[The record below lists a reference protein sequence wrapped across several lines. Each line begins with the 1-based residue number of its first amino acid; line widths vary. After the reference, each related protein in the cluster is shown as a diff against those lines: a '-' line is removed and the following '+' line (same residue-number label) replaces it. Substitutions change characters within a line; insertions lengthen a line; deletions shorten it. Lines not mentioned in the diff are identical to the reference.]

1 MIENLR
7 GLSETVNFKKDTGF
21 RLYDNNEYE
30 EYPDHWHTALE
41 IIMPLKNTYTVTVE
55 SDPYTLEV
63 GDILIISSGV
73 IHSMAPI
80 EGERIIFQPDYHLL
94 HQIHEADA
102 VLTILSP
109 VRLIT
114 PKTDP
119 DIYDELRSL
128 IMDIKEEYFGTNF
141 LSEAVIYEK
150 MLHFFVLIG
159 RKYYGNSTSFD
170 VTRNKQKEY
179 MEKFMS
185 ICNYI
190 NEHCTDNLTLEETA
204 RMAGFSKF
212 HFTRLF
218 KQFSGLSFYKYV
230 NKKRIERAEQL
241 LINPSIS
248 VTEAALQ
255 SGFSSLS
262 AFIRMFKLM
271 KGCTPTEF
279 RDLYTR

>member
-7 GLSETVNFKKDTGF
+7 GLSETVNFKKHTGF
-21 RLYDNNEYE
+21 RLYDNTDYE
-30 EYPDHWHTALE
+30 SYPDHWHTALE
-41 IIMPLKNTYTVTVE
+41 IIMPLENSYIVKVE
-55 SDPYTLEV
+55 GTPYTLET

-73 IHSMAPI
+73 IHSMQPV
-80 EGERIIFQPDYHLL
+80 EGQRIIFQPDYHLL
-94 HQIHEADA
+94 NQIHEADS
-102 VLTILSP
+102 VLNLLSP

-119 DIYDELRSL
+119 DIYNQLKELIL
-128 IMDIKEEYFGTNF
+128 DIKEEYFGNDF

-150 MLHFFVLIG
+150 MLRFFILIG
-159 RKYYGNSTSFD
+159 RKYYNNASSFD
-170 VTRNKQKEY
+170 GPHNKQKEY
-179 MEKFMS
+179 MEKFMA

-190 NEHCTDNLTLEETA
+190 NEHCAENLTLEDTA
-204 RMAGFSKF
+204 KMAGFSKY

-230 NKKRIERAEQL
+230 NKKRIEKAEQL

-255 SGFSSLS
+255 SGFTSLS

-279 RDLYTR
+279 RDMYTH

>member
-21 RLYDNNEYE
+21 RLYDNTDYE
-30 EYPDHWHTALE
+30 GYPDHWHTAIE
-41 IIMPLKNTYTVTVE
+41 IIMPLVNSYTVTVE
-55 SDPYTLEV
+55 GTPYTLEV
-63 GDILIISSGV
+63 GDIIIISSGV
-73 IHSMAPI
+73 IHSMQAI

-94 HQIHEADA
+94 NQIHEADA
-102 VLTILSP
+102 VLNILSP

-119 DIYDELRSL
+119 DIYEQLRDL
-128 IMDIKEEYFGTNF
+128 ILDIKEEYFGSSF

-159 RKYYGNSTSFD
+159 RKYYNNTSTFD
-170 VTRNKQKEY
+170 VTHNKQKEY
-179 MEKFMS
+179 MEKFMA

-190 NEHCTDNLTLEETA
+190 NEHCTENLTLEDTA
-204 RMAGFSKF
+204 KMAGFSKY

-230 NKKRIERAEQL
+230 NKKRIEKAEQL
-241 LINPSIS
+241 LIDPAIS

-255 SGFSSLS
+255 SGFASLS
-262 AFIRMFKLM
+262 AFIRMFKLL

-279 RDLYTR
+279 RDLYTH